1 MSPFLIVVTLV
12 AGVLFFG
19 GALMVVGLNRVAVAS
34 DPVQER
40 LHVYG
45 WVPEDDAPVQRGR
58 RRSALARLRLRLNA
72 MLSSLGSEN
81 MGLDLARANWPIT
94 VPEYVLLRLG
104 LTLLAFLLTWLLA
117 QNPISGVGLA
127 IIVYFLPVV
136 LMRRS
141 ISRRQTQFAKQL
153 VDVLV
158 LLTGAV
164 RAGNSLLQAME
175 VVSREM
181 KPPASE
187 EFARVVREVG
197 LGRRLPD
204 ALRNLASR
212 MQNGDLDLVVTS
224 IDIQYTVGGNIAVIL
239 AAVTETIRERT
250 RLFGEVRVLTTQ
262 QRYSSYLISVLPFF
276 LGAILFVMNP
286 NYIARLWDPRI
297 RCFPIGALIGLVLG
311 HFILQRIAK
320 IDV

>member
-1 MSPFLIVVTLV
+1 MSPFQTLV
-12 AGVLFFG
+12 TIVLGVLLIG
-19 GALMVVGLNRVAVAS
+19 GALVVVGFNRVTVAG

-45 WVPEDDAPVQRGR
+45 WLPDDDAPAQRVR
-58 RRSALARLRLRLNA
+58 RRSVLARLRLRLNA
-72 MLSSLGSEN
+72 MLSAVGSERL
-81 MGLDLARANWPIT
+81 GLELARANWPMT

-104 LTLLAFLLTWLLA
+104 LTAAAFFLASLVGR
-117 QNPISGVGLA
+117 NVISGIGLA
-127 IIVYFLPVV
+127 TIVYFVPII

-141 ISRRQTQFAKQL
+141 ISGRQARFAKQL

-164 RAGNSLLQAME
+164 KAGHSLLQAIE

-181 KPPASE
+181 KAPANE

-197 LGRRLPD
+197 LGRRLPE
-204 ALRNLASR
+204 ALKNLAGR

-224 IDIQYTVGGNIAVIL
+224 VDIQYTVGGNIAIIL
-239 AAVTETIRERT
+239 AAVTETIRERS

-262 QRYSSYLISVLPFF
+262 QRYSSYLISVLPFIVGGLLF
-276 LGAILFVMNP
+276 LINP
-286 NYIARLWDPRI
+286 EYIMRLWDPRI
-297 RCFPIGALIGLVLG
+297 RCIPIGALMGLVLG
-311 HFILQRIAK
+311 HFMLQRISK
-320 IDV
+320 IEV

>member
-1 MSPFLIVVTLV
+1 MSPFLTLV
-12 AGVLFFG
+12 AIVLGVLLLG
-19 GALMVVGLNRVAVAS
+19 GALVVVGLNRVAVAG

-45 WVPEDDAPVQRGR
+45 WVPEDEAPVQRAR
-58 RRSALARLRLRLNA
+58 RRSLLARLRLRLNA
-72 MLSSLGSEN
+72 MLSDLGSERL
-81 MGLDLARANWPIT
+81 GLELARANWPMT
-94 VPEYVLLRLG
+94 VPEYVLLRFG
-104 LTLLAFLLTWLLA
+104 LTLLAFLLAWFVGRNA
-117 QNPISGVGLA
+117 ISGAGLA
-127 IIVYFLPVV
+127 IIVYFVPVI

-164 RAGNSLLQAME
+164 RAGHSLLQAME

-181 KPPASE
+181 KPPAGE
-187 EFARVVREVG
+187 EFGRVVREVG
-197 LGRRLPD
+197 LGRRLPE
-204 ALRNLASR
+204 ALKNLASR

-262 QRYSSYLISVLPFF
+262 QRYSSYLISVLPFIV
-276 LGAILFVMNP
+276 GAILFVLNP
-286 NYIARLWDPRI
+286 EYIARLWDPRI
-297 RCFPIGALIGLVLG
+297 RCIPIGALAGLILG
-311 HFILQRIAK
+311 HFILQRITK

>member
-1 MSPFLIVVTLV
+1 MSPFLTLV
-12 AGVLFFG
+12 AIVLGVLLLG
-19 GALMVVGLNRVAVAS
+19 GALVVVGLNRVAVAG

-45 WVPEDDAPVQRGR
+45 WVPEDEAPVQRAR
-58 RRSALARLRLRLNA
+58 RRSLLARLRLRLNA
-72 MLSSLGSEN
+72 MLSDLGSERL
-81 MGLDLARANWPIT
+81 GLELARANWPMT
-94 VPEYVLLRLG
+94 VPEYVLLRFG
-104 LTLLAFLLTWLLA
+104 LTLLAFLLAWFVGRNA
-117 QNPISGVGLA
+117 ISGAGLA
-127 IIVYFLPVV
+127 IIVYFVPVI

-164 RAGNSLLQAME
+164 RAGHSLLQAME

-181 KPPASE
+181 KPPAGE
-187 EFARVVREVG
+187 EFGRVVREVG
-197 LGRRLPD
+197 LGRRLPE
-204 ALRNLASR
+204 ALKNLASR

-262 QRYSSYLISVLPFF
+262 QRYSSYLISVLPFVV
-276 LGAILFVMNP
+276 GGILFLMNP
-286 NYIARLWDPRI
+286 DYIARLWDPRI
-297 RCFPIGALIGLVLG
+297 RCIPIVALLGLVVG
-311 HFILQRIAK
+311 HFMLQRIAK